1 MKLKPLALVVALTAA
16 MGAQAAQFDF
26 QGDIATH
33 KDVIRINF
41 SLLTDATD
49 VKVWTDSFL
58 NGVNFDPITAVWAQ
72 TNTGWNR
79 IGENDDN
86 ASIAPGQ
93 TRYDSGLTFANLTA
107 GNYLFTIATYNN
119 FSNGTT
125 LAQGFRFDNQ
135 APIPLAQWNQPANGL
150 NKGTHYS
157 VHLSGV
163 DGAVSA
169 VPEPESFAMLL
180 AGLGIVGALARRK
193 NRKSAVAA

>member
-26 QGDIATH
+26 EGNISTH
-33 KDVIRINF
+33 KDVIQISF

-49 VKVWTDSFL
+49 VKVWTDSFQ
-58 NGVNFDPITAVWAQ
+58 NGVNFDPITAVWSQ
-72 TNTGWNR
+72 SLTGWNL
-79 IGENDDN
+79 IGQNDDRSN
-86 ASIAPGQ
+86 IAPGQ
-93 TRYDSGLTFANLTA
+93 TIFDSGLTFGNLTA

-119 FSNGTT
+119 WAVGTT
-125 LAQGFRFDNQ
+125 LAQGFTFDNQ
-135 APIPLAQWNQPANGL
+135 APIPLAQWNQPANHT
-150 NKGTHYS
+150 NMGTYYS

-193 NRKSAVAA
+193 NRKTAVAA

>member
-1 MKLKPLALVVALTAA
+1 MKFKSLALVAALTAA

-33 KDVIRINF
+33 KDVIKINF
-41 SLLTDATD
+41 TLLTDATD
-49 VKVWTDSFL
+49 VKVWTDSFMG
-58 NGVNFDPITAVWAQ
+58 GVNFDPITAVWAQ
-72 TNTGWNR
+72 SGTGWNR
-79 IGENDDN
+79 IGENDDRSN
-86 ASIAPGQ
+86 IAPGQ
-93 TRYDSGLTFANLTA
+93 TIYDSGLTFANLTA

-135 APIPLAQWNQPANGL
+135 APIPLAQWNQPANHL
-150 NKGTHYS
+150 NMGTHYS

-169 VPEPESFAMLL
+169 VPEPESYAMLL
-180 AGLGIVGALARRK
+180 AGLGIVGAIARRR
-193 NRKSAVAA
+193 NRKNASAA

>member
-1 MKLKPLALVVALTAA
+1 MKLKPLALVMALTAA

-33 KDVIRINF
+33 KDIIRINF
-41 SLLTDATD
+41 SLLSDATD

-58 NGVNFDPITAVWAQ
+58 NGVNFDPITAVWSQ
-72 TNTGWNR
+72 SNTGWNLV
-79 IGENDDN
+79 GENDDRSN
-86 ASIAPGQ
+86 IAAGQ
-93 TRYDSGLTFANLTA
+93 TRFDSGLTFASLTA

-119 FSNGTT
+119 WAVGTT
-125 LAQGFRFDNQ
+125 LAQGFSFDNQ
-135 APIPLAQWNQPANGL
+135 AAIPLAQWNQPANSV
-150 NKGTHYS
+150 NMGTHYS

-193 NRKSAVAA
+193 NRKTAVAA